1 MNFENNLKKLEELV
15 ARMESGDMKLDDMIK
30 AFEEGRKLGDTCQKD
45 LESIRQ
51 RIEKVTKGG
60 AVEEMQA

>member
-30 AFEEGRKLGDTCQKD
+30 AFEEGRKLVFTCQRD
-45 LESIRQ
+45 LEAIRP
-51 RIEKVTKGG
+51 RMETVTKGG

>member
-30 AFEEGRKLGDTCQKD
+30 ALYRAK
-45 LESIRQ
+45 RYA
-51 RIEKVTKGG
+51 KGIQ
-60 AVEEMQA
+60 VCEILQTP